1 MQGVLTAERT
11 ILVEFKTIR
20 CVLLVLHCVVVPLL
34 AFIASECNF
43 YAHLGTSNSIASLY
57 NFADLGKNLH
67 SKITHLPTGEI
78 SIPHEKGKVN
88 KKV

>member
-1 MQGVLTAERT
+1 MKRMLLAELAVFVHFDT
-11 ILVEFKTIR
+11 VCI
-20 CVLLVLHCVVVPLL
+20 VLLVLHCVVVSLF

-67 SKITHLPTGEI
+67 SKITHLPTGEN